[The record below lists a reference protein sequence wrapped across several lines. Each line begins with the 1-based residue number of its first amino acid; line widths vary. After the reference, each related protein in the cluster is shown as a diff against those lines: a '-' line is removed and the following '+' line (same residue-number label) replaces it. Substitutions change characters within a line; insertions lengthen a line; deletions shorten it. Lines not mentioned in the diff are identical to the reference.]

1 MAGICYSIKKNRLGA
16 AYKNGF
22 LVDGDALCADVNTP
36 LHEAFLPALDSASG
50 GTKWGRLC
58 FHLEAEE
65 SQVLYLYAAA
75 SDSGQLWV
83 EEEKRYRSIGDYLLD
98 PSVPSGRKFSLLM
111 EKGGVRF
118 VNRDDVLLY
127 ALSGRYLYIAIEAV
141 ESSPTR
147 ISRMRAELNGN
158 TFLSTFPEAYQQ
170 WDSFFHRFLSV
181 YASIFEDMQD
191 EVENLPEL
199 LDVETCPKE
208 MLPVYALWLGIDIG
222 DGFFGEDIQRNIV
235 REAAQLNRMKGS
247 RWALQR
253 ILEIA
258 LGETPIILE
267 QNTVR
272 AYEEREGMKDFLPE
286 SRFDV
291 SILIRHTL
299 TETLRFRLMHL
310 LEQFVP
316 IRTKIRIFQLTDSG
330 ILDENSYMDLNARI
344 YAPDDASLDLG
355 YAIDGTMTLQE

>member
-1 MAGICYSIKKNRLGA
+1 MAGICYSIKKNRLNA

-22 LVDGDALCADVNTP
+22 LVDGDALYADKDAHF
-36 LHEAFLPALDSASG
+36 HEAFLPALDSAAD
-50 GTKWGRLC
+50 GTKWGRLFFC
-58 FHLEAEE
+58 LEAKE
-65 SQVLYLYAAA
+65 SQVVYLYAAA

-83 EEEKRYRSIGDYLLD
+83 EEENKYRSIESYLLD
-98 PSVPSGRKFSLLM
+98 QSVPSGKKFAALLSA
-111 EKGGVRF
+111 GGKRF
-118 VNRDDVLLY
+118 VNRDDILLY
-127 ALSGRYLYIAIEAV
+127 ELSGRYLYLAIEAV
-141 ESSPTR
+141 ESSETK
-147 ISRMRAELNGN
+147 ISRMRAEVNGN

-170 WDSFFHRFLSV
+170 WDSFFHRFLSI

-191 EVENLPEL
+191 EVENLPDL
-199 LDVETCPKE
+199 LDVEKCPKE
-208 MLPVYALWLGIDIG
+208 MLPVYAGWLGIDIG
-222 DGFFGEDIQRNIV
+222 DSFFEEEVQRNIV

-247 RWALQR
+247 RWALGR
-253 ILEIA
+253 ILELA

-272 AYEEREGMKDFLPE
+272 SYEEREGIKDFLPE

-316 IRTKIRIFQLTDSG
+316 IRTKIRIFQLTESG
-330 ILDENSYMDLNARI
+330 ILDENSYMDLNARV
-344 YAPDDASLDLG
+344 YAPEEASLDYGQAL
-355 YAIDGTMTLQE
+355 DGTITLSE